1 MSIDRLSVS
10 LALQALVEQMDVARR
25 AQENATNEMGI
36 RNNLIRDAR
45 EAGLPYRR
53 LVKIT
58 QLSRQRLD
66 RLISE
71 PYWVVVEDASSPD
84 SHVSLE

>member
-1 MSIDRLSVS
+1 MSVTRLSVS
-10 LALQALVEQMDVARR
+10 LALDALTEQMEVARK
-25 AQENATNEMGI
+25 AQENANNEMGI

-53 LVKIT
+53 LTKIT

-71 PYWVVVEDASSPD
+71 PYYVVIEPTSG
-84 SHVSLE
+84 VSTE